1 MRPHGDDAGP
11 ACSTA
16 RSKRRYRRSRW
27 PLPACLL
34 LGAAVEVM
42 IVLIGQIRGQ
52 RVAVN
57 RIGGDP
63 SQRRLFRLALKR
75 LPLNDEGLIR
85 PEVEWLVWDDGLAI
99 KMCVDRHDGSS

>member
-42 IVLIGQIRGQ
+42 IVLIGQIGGQ
-52 RVAVN
+52 RVAVT

-63 SQRRLFRLALKR
+63 SQRRLFRW
-75 LPLNDEGLIR
+75 LPRSHPLDLHNQGLIR
-85 PEVEWLVWDDGLAI
+85 REIEWLARGEGLVA
-99 KMCVDRHDGSS
+99 KNWRCHS